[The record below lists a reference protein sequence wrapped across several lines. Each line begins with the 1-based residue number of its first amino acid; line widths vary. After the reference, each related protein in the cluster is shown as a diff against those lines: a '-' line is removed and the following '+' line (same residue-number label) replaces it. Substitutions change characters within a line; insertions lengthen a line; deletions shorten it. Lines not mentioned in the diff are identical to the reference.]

1 MVDVVLV
8 ELEGVVFETRE
19 MRLESLRDA
28 LVVQGAPD
36 AFDPDA
42 VLGLP
47 TRAAVVAALNAAAVR
62 ADDVLIDL
70 VVLAAEQAF
79 ASRLAMG
86 GVNEARGARPFLE
99 RAAIAA
105 RVGAVT
111 RLNRADAAT
120 LLRLAGLDSAF
131 GAVVCGDD
139 VLDPKPSPEGYQLAI
154 DRLTRPQRVAR
165 GAILALEDSAPGIAA
180 ARAAR
185 VRCVAVGDVAAH
197 VAMEA
202 DAYVASLEGQTLAAL
217 DQLSRPGQERV
228 Q

>member
-1 MVDVVLV
+1 MVEVVLV

-19 MRLESLRDA
+19 LRLESLRDA
-28 LVVQGAPD
+28 LASRGVAD
-36 AFDPDA
+36 AFDPDVVA
-42 VLGLP
+42 GLP
-47 TRAAVVAALNAAAVR
+47 TRAAVVAALKDADVR
-62 ADDVLIDL
+62 QDDVFIDL

-79 ASRLAMG
+79 TSRLATG
-86 GVNEARGARPFLE
+86 GVNVARGARTFLE
-99 RAAIAA
+99 RAASAA
-105 RVGAVT
+105 RVGGVT
-111 RLNRADAAT
+111 RLNRADAAA
-120 LLRLAGLDSAF
+120 LLRLSGLESVF

-139 VLDPKPSPEGYQLAI
+139 VLDPKPSSEGYELAI
-154 DRLTRPQRVAR
+154 ERLSRPQRVAR
-165 GAILALEDSAPGIAA
+165 RATLALEDSAPGIAA

-185 VRCVAVGDVAAH
+185 VRCIAVGDVAAH

>member
-8 ELEGVVFETRE
+8 ELEGVLFETRE
-19 MRLESLRDA
+19 LRLDSLRDA
-28 LVVQGAPD
+28 LAAQGAPD
-36 AFDPDA
+36 AFDAEA

-47 TRAAVVAALNAAAVR
+47 TRAAVSAALNAADVR

-70 VVLAAEQAF
+70 VALAAERAF
-79 ASRLAMG
+79 TSRLAAG
-86 GVNEARGARPFLE
+86 GINVVRGARPFFE
-99 RAAIAA
+99 RAATTA
-105 RVGAVT
+105 RLGAVT
-111 RLNRADAAT
+111 RLNRADAST
-120 LLRLAGLDSAF
+120 LLRLAGVDKVF
-131 GAVVCGDD
+131 GTVVCGDD

-154 DRLTRPQRVAR
+154 DRMSRPQRIAR

-180 ARAAR
+180 ARATR
-185 VRCVAVGDVAAH
+185 IRCIAVGNVAAH

-202 DAYVASLEGQTLAAL
+202 DAYVSSLERHTLTAL

>member
-8 ELEGVVFETRE
+8 ELEGVVFETRVL
-19 MRLESLRDA
+19 RLESLRDA
-28 LVVQGAPD
+28 LASQGAPD
-36 AFDPDA
+36 GFEPED

-47 TRAAVVAALNAAAVR
+47 TRAAVIAALNATDVR

-70 VVLAAEQAF
+70 VAVAAERAF
-79 ASRLAMG
+79 TSRLAAG
-86 GVNEARGARPFLE
+86 GVNVVRGARPFFD
-99 RAAIAA
+99 RAAATA
-105 RVGAVT
+105 RLGAVT
-111 RLNRADAAT
+111 RLNRADAAA
-120 LLRLAGLDSAF
+120 LPRLAGIDKVF
-131 GAVVCGDD
+131 GTVVCGDD

-154 DRLTRPQRVAR
+154 DRMSRPQRIAR

-180 ARAAR
+180 ARATR
-185 VRCVAVGDVAAH
+185 IRCIAVGNVAAH

-202 DAYVASLEGQTLAAL
+202 DAYVSSLERQTLTAL

>member
-28 LVVQGAPD
+28 LVVQGTPV

-47 TRAAVVAALNAAAVR
+47 TRAAVVAALNASDVG

-70 VVLAAEQAF
+70 VVVAAERAF
-79 ASRLAMG
+79 ASRLALG
-86 GVNEARGARPFLE
+86 GVNVARGARTFLE
-99 RAAIAA
+99 RAASAA

-139 VLDPKPSPEGYQLAI
+139 VLDPKPSPEGYELAI

-185 VRCVAVGDVAAH
+185 VRCIAVGDVAAH
-197 VAMEA
+197 IAIEA